1 MFRNHKRILGLV
13 FLFLLLINFTIP
25 IKATNQEV
33 NSDEEK
39 DLGEIVV
46 TTSTK
51 TEKKISEVPLIV
63 EVITAEELKESNA
76 KTVMEALNF
85 INGVKA
91 IQDSGSWGNNG
102 VQLRGMGSKY
112 TLVLVDGQR
121 FRGGHNCVDLSTIS
135 IDMVQQIE
143 IVKGPFSSL
152 YGSDAMGGVINI
164 ITKKTPKKNYA
175 NLSAEAGSNNT
186 RNTNLSGGFNKN
198 EIGGN
203 FSFTRQSSDGIKK
216 EDRYNK
222 DILNA
227 SFALDFTPQAK
238 FEFSPYYSRLEHE
251 YDDRVQER
259 HGLNMKWKFEPDV
272 FSNFYI
278 RSSLLN
284 YKHWTTDEGTNY
296 KEDSTELELGYNRL
310 LGTRHLF
317 TIGGEYSLEERDDKG
332 KDYEESQN
340 IKSIFI
346 QDEMD
351 FTLLQVVLGTRIDSH
366 ELWGTEVCPNLGASY
381 QINELMRVRGSVG
394 KAFKAPTLVNL
405 YADEW
410 RMGPYLVHANADL
423 EPEESL
429 GYQLG
434 LDYDFTKNVTLST
447 TLFRNDVDNLV
458 SSRIERNGY
467 PYDMYWENVE
477 EALIQG
483 AEINCRIRLSENI
496 SGTLGYTFLDTEN
509 KETGKE
515 LTDRSRDSLSFKF
528 DWKTPYELDVQFS
541 SIYKGESYSDDE
553 NENKVK
559 DYSLVNVA
567 FNKRI
572 SDNYEMYFNVDNLL
586 GIDDIDNEPE
596 IDGIE
601 YYLGMVVKL

>member
-434 LDYDFTKNVTLST
+434 LDYDFTKNATLST

-483 AEINCRIRLSENI
+483 AEINCRIRLNENV

-559 DYSLVNVA
+559 DYSLLNVA

-586 GIDDIDNEPE
+586 DIDDIDNEPE